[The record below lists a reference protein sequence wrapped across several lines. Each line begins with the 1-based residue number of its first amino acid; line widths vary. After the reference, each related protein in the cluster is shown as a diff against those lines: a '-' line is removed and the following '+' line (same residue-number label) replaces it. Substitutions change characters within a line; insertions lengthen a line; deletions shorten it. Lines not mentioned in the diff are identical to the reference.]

1 MTNTLTRRFN
11 FLTLPKL
18 NTNLFSVIS
27 LIVLC
32 LIVFVTINTATE
44 ACDDLLRAYHAA
56 DLIAD
61 GLSWVAQQAIEALQL
76 AEKTGID
83 FLIKAATAAA
93 EAALAAAG
101 EADNIVTSLLE
112 AYLDCLKK
120 SQPKTR
126 MVSGSC
132 DSGSCDNGS

>member
-1 MTNTLTRRFN
+1 MNTLTRRFN

-32 LIVFVTINTATE
+32 SIVFVTINTATE
-44 ACDDLLRAYHAA
+44 ACEELLEAYHAA
-56 DLIAD
+56 DKVAN
-61 GLSWVAQQAIEALQL
+61 GLSWVAKQAIKGIQL

-83 FLIKAATAAA
+83 FLIQAATTAA
-93 EAALAAAG
+93 EIALAAAK
-101 EADNIVTSLLE
+101 EAHKIATALLKL
-112 AYLDCLKK
+112 YLDCLK
-120 SQPKTR
+120 SQPV

-132 DSGSCDNGS
+132 DSGSCDS